1 MGNEAQGA
9 KKPLDKDSFAL
20 ASIGLGLCIASTEAL
35 RYSALWR
42 ISDEGSLDVLAV
54 KIASLLAVFATLIAL
69 SRKPSFR
76 PHENTW
82 MLVALAALQTIGF
95 AMQISA
101 TLHPVQNHFFTIVQR
116 AVLESSYILFVAF
129 ASFFLRTRL
138 KAAIQALVIGVII
151 AGTIQ
156 IAIPFVSF
164 GIASAMIL
172 LLTPTS
178 CACLFLAVRK
188 QRASDEWLNTLPEN
202 ERVEFDET
210 PPKTAPFASSA
221 DPETYA
227 IPLWQLCLTIALFSF
242 IVSAIHL
249 QWLQAQDGESAST
262 IIQVCAGV
270 GAILAGNL
278 LLLAR
283 NSLQGVAAVDSV
295 RLLVLPIALATL
307 YVASLLSGALIA
319 LSVIPLNITYVAVL
333 FLTWMIP
340 FVYRFRRP
348 ALFACASLFLAKKL
362 GVVVGLGIMR
372 DFAKGDADWIGTIMI
387 VATLFVLIVLSVMH
401 FFRMGRQE
409 PVSASAESE
418 QVIDSETAL
427 GLACES
433 ISKQYK
439 LTKREG
445 EVLVLLARGHSAT
458 YIAEALVISST
469 TAKTHVKHIY
479 QKVGIT
485 SKQVLLDI
493 VEDEL
498 NTILATHGKESSG
511 QSAYRLNPSK
521 PTT

>member
-1 MGNEAQGA
+1 MGNDTQRIERA
-9 KKPLDKDSFAL
+9 LDKDSFAL

-42 ISDEGSLDVLAV
+42 ISDEGALDVLLI
-54 KIASLLAVFATLIAL
+54 KIVSLTAVFSALILL
-69 SRKPSFR
+69 SKKPNFK
-76 PHENTW
+76 PHESTW
-82 MLVALAALQTIGF
+82 MLVAIALLQTIGF

-101 TLHPVQNHFFTIVQR
+101 TLHPVHDHLFTIVQR
-116 AVLESSYILFVAF
+116 TVLESSYILFIAF
-129 ASFFLRTRL
+129 ASFFLGAKLR
-138 KAAIQALVIGVII
+138 AAIQALVIGIII

-164 GIASAMIL
+164 EVASALIL
-172 LLTPTS
+172 LLTPAS
-178 CACLFLAVRK
+178 CACLVLAVRK
-188 QRASDEWLNTLPEN
+188 QRASDEWLETLPEN
-202 ERVEFDET
+202 ERAEFDD
-210 PPKTAPFASSA
+210 APSEAAPLARSSN
-221 DPETYA
+221 PGSYR

-262 IIQVCAGV
+262 IIQICAGV

-283 NSLQGVAAVDSV
+283 NSLQGIAAVDSV

-333 FLTWMIP
+333 FLAWIIP
-340 FVYRFRRP
+340 FVYRFKRT

-372 DFAKGDADWIGTIMI
+372 DLAKGDADWIGTTMI
-387 VATLFVLIVLSVMH
+387 VATLFALIVLSVMH
-401 FFRMGRQE
+401 FFKMGRQE
-409 PVSASAESE
+409 PVSPRGKEEPA
-418 QVIDSETAL
+418 IDSETAL
-427 GLACES
+427 SLACES
-433 ISKQYK
+433 MSKQYK

-445 EVLVLLARGHSAT
+445 EVLALLARGRSAT

-479 QKVGIT
+479 QKVGIA

-498 NTILATHGKESSG
+498 NDILAAHGKKSI
-511 QSAYRLNPSK
+511 N
-521 PTT
+521 

>member
-1 MGNEAQGA
+1 MGNEARRA
-9 KKPLDKDSFAL
+9 EKPLNKDSFAL
-20 ASIGLGLCIASTEAL
+20 ASTGLGLCIASTEAL

-42 ISDEGSLDVLAV
+42 ISDEGSFDVLAV
-54 KIASLLAVFATLIAL
+54 RIAFLLAVFAALLVL
-69 SRKPSFR
+69 SRKPSFK
-76 PHENTW
+76 PHESTGL
-82 MLVALAALQTIGF
+82 LVAIAVLQTIGF

-101 TLHPVQNHFFTIVQR
+101 TLNPIQDHFFTIVQR
-116 AVLESSYILFVAF
+116 TVLESSYILFVAF
-129 ASFFLRTRL
+129 ASFFLGARL

-164 GIASAMIL
+164 GIASALIL

-178 CACLFLAVRK
+178 CTCLFLAVRK
-188 QRASDEWLNTLPEN
+188 QRTADEWLETLPEN
-202 ERVEFDET
+202 ERAEFDEMPST
-210 PPKTAPFASSA
+210 TAVPASSA
-221 DPETYA
+221 NAETYM

-262 IIQVCAGV
+262 IIQICAGV

-283 NSLQGVAAVDSV
+283 NSLLGAAAVDSV

-307 YVASLLSGALIA
+307 YIASLLSGALIA

-333 FLTWMIP
+333 FLTWIIP
-340 FVYRFRRP
+340 FVYRFKRP

-362 GVVVGLGIMR
+362 GIVVGLGIMR
-372 DFAKGDADWIGTIMI
+372 DFARGDVDWIGTIMI

-401 FFRMGRQE
+401 YFKMGRQE
-409 PVSASAESE
+409 LTSSSIENE
-418 QVIDSETAL
+418 RVIDSETAL
-427 GLACES
+427 DLACENLS
-433 ISKQYK
+433 AQYK

-445 EVLVLLARGHSAT
+445 EVLVLLARGRSAT
-458 YIAEALVISST
+458 YIAETLVISST

-479 QKVGIT
+479 QKIGVA

-498 NTILATHGKESSG
+498 NGILAMYGRES
-511 QSAYRLNPSK
+511 ND
-521 PTT
+521 